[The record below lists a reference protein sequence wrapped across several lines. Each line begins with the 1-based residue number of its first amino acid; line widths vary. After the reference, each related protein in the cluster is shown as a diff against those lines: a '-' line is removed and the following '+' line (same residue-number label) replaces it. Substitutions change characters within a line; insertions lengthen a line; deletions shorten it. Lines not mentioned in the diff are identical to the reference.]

1 MTLLADLNHSGSKE
15 DSVSNWEP
23 AHSLVEDAV
32 FEAEIASCLPA
43 LAVACL
49 PLCLWQGAGLV
60 RSQLSLLCYL
70 LNPLFC
76 EQARLCL
83 RLEVFTGKSSIFFSL
98 SLWLSHSLHC
108 YLTLAPSDCPQG
120 TQAHPCPKH
129 ATCVSLFSPHS
140 LVVDPSIWTASP
152 QGVAV
157 ICIFCGFFF
166 FFLVML
172 PSKIPKL
179 PTDLPMRGLPGV
191 WKLLHDSL
199 PRMGLHP

>member
-140 LVVDPSIWTASP
+140 LVVDTAS
-152 QGVAV
+152 
-157 ICIFCGFFF
+157 
-166 FFLVML
+166 
-172 PSKIPKL
+172 
-179 PTDLPMRGLPGV
+179 GL
-191 WKLLHDSL
+191 LLHWEL
-199 PRMGLHP
+199 